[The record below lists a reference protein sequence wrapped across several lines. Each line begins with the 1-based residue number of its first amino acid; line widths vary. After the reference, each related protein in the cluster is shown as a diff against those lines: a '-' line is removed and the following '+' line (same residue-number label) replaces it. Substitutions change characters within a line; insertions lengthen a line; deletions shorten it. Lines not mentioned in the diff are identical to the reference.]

1 MCASYATHVFYP
13 PSTITSRNV
22 NQNAKNHPTSGFRTI
37 HFHRLAY
44 TDSQTSSALA
54 GDVGDELT
62 SFSDD
67 LHGAVEGETKAD
79 NEKVEIEPDNSI
91 DRSRHLPG
99 RDYPQIRAYRS
110 LAGEDTRR
118 PLEDNLIAVQTGRS
132 ASDGE
137 DPQGQ
142 LTDSIKSFSQKK
154 RPSKDV
160 VPDSTRKGITNWPN
174 MLDYRRLTFS
184 EGVLDTPEQT
194 IPRFPPRRLPA
205 SPSTPLGR
213 PLRSEPVLLAN
224 DTNPRPRKVSKLAK
238 SHTVA
243 LDTPNQNQV
252 SEEEKSAIW
261 LERLHSLRTGSRF
274 GLMGNT
280 IADTPIP
287 NAPNG
292 ESSRSKSFVNV
303 SATVKFVTSTQREDL
318 GAGDRDFFQLGNE
331 SGIEWPAP
339 ILPRSRTTQL
349 DQSSGMGERSRLHV
363 EGSSSIRRSPIA
375 EDRARAKSPVHAEH
389 LPISFSTDGSR
400 SAPQR
405 ADKTASQREDDSTF
419 NESASLA
426 PDSATRP
433 AIGMDWSESWEMT
446 PTGGKRSKRLRT
458 QRSGNLNVADVSRSG
473 WMSTRKEQSISQGQ
487 SARSVNAIDSLADLP
502 PLYRTARCPSDRFYR
517 LGHVLA
523 DDEPYGQDG

>member
-22 NQNAKNHPTSGFRTI
+22 NQNVKNHPTSGFRTI

-67 LHGAVEGETKAD
+67 LYGAVEGETKAD

-99 RDYPQIRAYRS
+99 RDYSQIRAYRS

-137 DPQGQ
+137 DPEGH

-194 IPRFPPRRLPA
+194 IPRFPPRRLPD

-261 LERLHSLRTGSRF
+261 LERLHSLRTGTRF

-287 NAPNG
+287 KAPNG
-292 ESSRSKSFVNV
+292 ESSRSKSLVNV
-303 SATVKFVTSTQREDL
+303 STTAKFVTSTQREDL
-318 GAGDRDFFQLGNE
+318 GPGDRDFFQLGNE

-339 ILPRSRTTQL
+339 ILPRSRTTHL
-349 DQSSGMGERSRLHV
+349 DRTSGINDGSMLQVERS
-363 EGSSSIRRSPIA
+363 SSTRTSPIA
-375 EDRARAKSPVHAEH
+375 EHRARAKSPQHTEH

-405 ADKTASQREDDSTF
+405 ADKTASQREDNSTF

-433 AIGMDWSESWEMT
+433 ATGMDWSESWEMT

-458 QRSGNLNVADVSRSG
+458 QRSENSGVADVSRSG

-487 SARSVNAIDSLADLP
+487 SARV
-502 PLYRTARCPSDRFYR
+502 
-517 LGHVLA
+517 
-523 DDEPYGQDG
+523 